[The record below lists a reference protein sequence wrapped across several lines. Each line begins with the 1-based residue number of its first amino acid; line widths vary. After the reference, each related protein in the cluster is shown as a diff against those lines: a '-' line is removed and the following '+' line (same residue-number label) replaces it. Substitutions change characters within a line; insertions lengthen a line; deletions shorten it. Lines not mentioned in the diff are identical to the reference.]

1 MSGFNSIA
9 SEFHVQEKVM
19 RVRDCARARPVTRCG
34 AGRSV
39 LRTSND
45 RPPTPDLQDIQ
56 ETSGLLAT
64 LFFSLAHIILGLML
78 QSEDPRSGFCTH
90 RNKKSRSLKP
100 KLFLSSSA
108 RVKADN

>member
-39 LRTSND
+39 LRPSND
-45 RPPTPDLQDIQ
+45 RSPTPDLQDIQ

-78 QSEDPRSGFCTH
+78 PVLVSACTGTKRAGLLNQSCS
-90 RNKKSRSLKP
+90 
-100 KLFLSSSA
+100 
-108 RVKADN
+108 

>member
-39 LRTSND
+39 LRPSND
-45 RPPTPDLQDIQ
+45 RSPTPDLQDIQ

-64 LFFSLAHIILGLML
+64 FF
-78 QSEDPRSGFCTH
+78 
-90 RNKKSRSLKP
+90 
-100 KLFLSSSA
+100 FLLHT
-108 RVKADN
+108 